1 MNNNLWII
9 FAFLQKKPQTLPS
22 GEAVP
27 FVKNTGPLFR
37 SKKGDFGVI
46 LDFFMMG
53 LDRGGRWPS
62 LKPKGGP

>member
-46 LDFFMMG
+46 LDFFYDG
-53 LDRGGRWPS
+53 S
-62 LKPKGGP
+62 